1 MMPHLH
7 ALLGPLFSGA
17 FWRAAIAARQARAF
31 DRRHGT
37 DTVER
42 LPVDAMRGVPTAL
55 ARHAVHYE
63 PSALP
68 KLQRALR
75 VVAGTLGSR
84 LSEFSFV
91 DIGSGKGLVVMLAS
105 RHPFRVVLGVE
116 MAPELH
122 AIAERNLVRYRATG
136 AAPTRVVIGDAL
148 GVDLPPGNLVV
159 YLYNPFDAA
168 VLEPFVSRLAAIAA
182 DGREILV
189 VYVNPQHAH
198 VLEDSRCVEPIFVDA
213 HLRVYRWRMGAALAT
228 PASGMWH
235 GRAAD

>member
-1 MMPHLH
+1 MMRRLH
-7 ALLGPLFSGA
+7 ALVAPLFSGV
-17 FWRAAIAARQARAF
+17 FWRATIAARQGRAF

-42 LPVDAMRGVPTAL
+42 LPVAAMRDVPIDL

-75 VVAGTLGSR
+75 VVVRTLGAR
-84 LSEFSFV
+84 LPEFSFV

-105 RHPFRVVLGVE
+105 RHPFRLVLGVE

-122 AIAERNLVRYRATG
+122 AIAERNLARYRIG
-136 AAPTRVVIGDAL
+136 GRSAPSRVVQGDAL
-148 GVDLPPGNLVV
+148 RVELPPGNLVV

-168 VLEPFVSRLAAIAA
+168 VLEPFVDRLADVAA
-182 DGREILV
+182 DGRELLI

-198 VLEDSRCVEPIFVDA
+198 LLEDPRRLEPVFADA
-213 HLRVYRWRMGAALAT
+213 HLRVYRWRTATAVAAS
-228 PASGMWH
+228 PA
-235 GRAAD
+235 